1 MLRIKNNKV
10 AVDNREKISAKYY
23 YDNFINYDSFVQNNF
38 QRQRKNYEGIE
49 IPFSY
54 SDYKEVLQNSYFTT
68 NNGER
73 GRITSL
79 VWSLGADTAQID
91 FYIEEI
97 YTRNLKEEFQETN

>member
-1 MLRIKNNKV
+1 MPNILGFCPPHVFNCNHLERPP
-10 AVDNREKISAKYY
+10 
-23 YDNFINYDSFVQNNF
+23 SFSKLLYCNHFTVQNNF

-73 GRITSL
+73 ERITSL

-97 YTRNLKEEFQETN
+97 YTRNLKEEFQ